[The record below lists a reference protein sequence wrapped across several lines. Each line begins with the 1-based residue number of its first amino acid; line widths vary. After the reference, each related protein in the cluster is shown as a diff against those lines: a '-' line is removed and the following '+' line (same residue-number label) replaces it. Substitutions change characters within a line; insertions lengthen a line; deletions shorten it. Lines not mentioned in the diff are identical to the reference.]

1 VSAKLAY
8 AAPLDLFTPW
18 ACVCEDVDVIGPS
31 GTLTF
36 LFTDIEG
43 STRLWQLDES
53 AMRNAVARHDMLVR
67 KVIADL
73 GGTVFSG
80 TGDGVA
86 AVFGSASSAV
96 KAALAAQAQLAEQA
110 WPTPDPVRVR
120 MGLHT
125 GEAECRDGDYFGTTV
140 NRAARVMAVGH
151 GGQVL
156 CSSATASLVEA
167 GTSLVDLGEHRLR
180 DLDRTVHL
188 YQVGEG
194 SFSPLRSLDAFPG
207 NLPAQL
213 TSFVGRGPEMLAVY
227 KALSASRLVTLTGTG
242 GVGKT
247 RLAVQVAADAVTG
260 FPDGRWLCE
269 LAVASDPDAMAQVI
283 AVTLGLTPRQGVAL
297 PQGIAEFIGT
307 RRLLLLLDNCEHLL
321 DPAAELVGLLLGH
334 CPHARIVA
342 TSREAFGVPGEHVI
356 RVRSLS
362 VPQRGAP
369 LEELANVEATR
380 LFIDRAEAA
389 GASVDFAATDGH
401 AIAEICRRLDG
412 IPLAI
417 ELAAARVTA
426 LSPTEVAAHLD
437 ERFRLL
443 TGGRRAALERH
454 HTLRAA
460 VDWSYALL
468 GDTERNLFDRLG
480 VFPASFGAAAAQAV
494 AADCLLEEWDA
505 LDSLASLV
513 AKSMLVAERHSDGS
527 TRYQM
532 LETLRHYARERLHAA
547 GLADACRR
555 AHARYYA
562 TVAAELISGMQSNFE
577 VAAQSMSVEL
587 DNFRAAVSWGLDSGD
602 DADADLAMCIIASVY
617 ACGVGGSS
625 GIHAWAEQAVD
636 RIETSDA
643 RYRGLVLGGA
653 AVGAYFRGEFIRGRE
668 LAEEAVRAGVADS
681 LFPAQVLT
689 PALIFAN
696 PDELAALIERGVR
709 MLDEAHAD
717 PVDYGQFHGAA
728 AIMAAELGHMTVAQ
742 DNAGRAAAKGIQAK
756 NNGLWYRVLARY
768 AFGRAWWETKP
779 EAALAALRE
788 CVSVPLLG
796 GHFSAVQARALALI
810 AQLQAGTG
818 DYPAALEALR
828 RSIAKAHA
836 DGDRPSM
843 ANAFARGATVM
854 NAVADQEAA
863 ALFCGAVARGALAKL
878 YAVPLPERAGHR
890 ELLSRLRAALGDDAY
905 EAAASRGAAMA
916 YDELVAFALHR
927 LESRRLIG

>member
-1 VSAKLAY
+1 
-8 AAPLDLFTPW
+8 
-18 ACVCEDVDVIGPS
+18 
-31 GTLTF
+31 LTF

-43 STRLWQLDES
+43 STRLWQLDEA
-53 AMRNAVARHDMLVR
+53 AMRSAVACHDTLLR

-73 GGTVFSG
+73 GGMVFSG

-96 KAALAAQAQLAEQA
+96 KAALAAQARLAEQS

-167 GTSLVDLGEHRLR
+167 EASLVDLGEHRLR
-180 DLDRTVHL
+180 DLDRPVHL
-188 YQVGEG
+188 FQVGEG
-194 SFSPLRSLDAFPG
+194 SFAPPRSLDALPG

-213 TSFVGRGPEMLAVY
+213 TSFVGREHEVAAVS
-227 KALSASRLVTLTGTG
+227 KAVGASRLVTLTGTG

-247 RLAVQVAADAVTG
+247 RLALQVAGDAVTG

-269 LAVASDPDAMAQVI
+269 LAVASDPDAMAQVV

-297 PQGIAEFIGT
+297 PQAIAEFIGT
-307 RRLLLLLDNCEHLL
+307 RRLLLVLDNCEHLL
-321 DPAAELVGLLLGH
+321 DPAADLVGLLLGR
-334 CPHARIVA
+334 CPHVRILA
-342 TSREAFGVPGEHVI
+342 TSREAFGIPGEQVI

-362 VPQRGAP
+362 VPERGAP
-369 LEELANVEATR
+369 LQKLENAEATR

-389 GASVDFAATDGH
+389 GAAVDFAATDGQ

-454 HTLRAA
+454 HTLRAT

-468 GDTERNLFDRLG
+468 SDTERNVFDRLG

-494 AADCLLEEWDA
+494 AADCGLEDWDV

-513 AKSMLVAERHSDGS
+513 AKSMLIAERTADGS

-532 LETLRHYARERLHAA
+532 LETLRHYARERLDAA

-555 AHARYYA
+555 AHARYFA
-562 TVAAELISGMQSNFE
+562 TVAAGLISGMQSNFE

-587 DNFRAAVSWGLDSGD
+587 DNFRAAVSWGLDSAD
-602 DADADLAMCIIASVY
+602 NADADLAMCIIASVY

-636 RIETSDA
+636 RIETCDA

-653 AVGAYFRGEFIRGRE
+653 AVGAYFRGEFVRGRE
-668 LAEEAVRAGVADS
+668 LAEEAARAGVAGS

-689 PALIFAN
+689 PTLIFAS
-696 PDELAALIERGVR
+696 PAELPALIERGVR

-717 PVDYGQFHGAA
+717 PVDYGQFHSAA
-728 AIMAAELGHMTVAQ
+728 ATMAAELGHMSLAQ
-742 DNAGRAAAKGIQAK
+742 HHASRAAAVGLQAK
-756 NNGLWYRVLARY
+756 TNGPWVRVLAQY

-779 EAALAALRE
+779 EAAMAALRE
-788 CVSVPLLG
+788 CIDVPLLG

-810 AQLQAGTG
+810 AQLQAGRG

-828 RSIAKAHA
+828 RAIARAHA

-843 ANAFARGATVM
+843 ANAFARGAKVM
-854 NAVADQEAA
+854 DAVGDHDAT
-863 ALFCGAVARGALAKL
+863 ALFCGAIARGALAKL
-878 YAVPLPERAGHR
+878 YALPLPERAGHR
-890 ELLSRLRAALGDDAY
+890 ELLERLRSELGLEAY
-905 EAAASRGAAMA
+905 EAATSRGAAMA

-927 LESRRLIG
+927 LEIAAAC

>member
-1 VSAKLAY
+1 M
-8 AAPLDLFTPW
+8 F
-18 ACVCEDVDVIGPS
+18 DVVGPS

-43 STRLWQLDES
+43 STRLWQLDEG
-53 AMRNAVARHDMLVR
+53 AMRSAVACHDVILR

-86 AVFGSASSAV
+86 AVFGSASAAV

-167 GTSLVDLGEHRLR
+167 EASLVDLGEHRLR
-180 DLDRTVHL
+180 DLDRPVHL
-188 YQVGEG
+188 FQVGVG
-194 SFSPLRSLDAFPG
+194 SFAPPRSLDAFPG

-213 TSFVGRGPEMLAVY
+213 TSFVGRGPEMLAVS
-227 KALSASRLVTLTGTG
+227 KALTTSRLVTLTGTG

-247 RLAVQVAADAVTG
+247 RLALQVATDAVTG

-269 LAVASDPDAMAQVI
+269 LAAASDADAMSQVI
-283 AVTLGLTPRQGVAL
+283 AVTFGLTPRPGVAL
-297 PQGIAEFIGT
+297 PQAIAEFIGT

-321 DPAAELVGLLLGH
+321 DPAADLVGMLLGR
-334 CPHARIVA
+334 CPYARILA
-342 TSREAFGVPGEHVI
+342 TSREAFGIPGEQVI

-362 VPQRGAP
+362 VPERGTP
-369 LEELANVEATR
+369 LAELAKIEATQ

-389 GASVDFAATDGH
+389 GAAIDFAATDAN
-401 AIAEICRRLDG
+401 AITEICRRLDG

-443 TGGRRAALERH
+443 TGGRRTALERH
-454 HTLRAA
+454 HTLRAT

-468 GDTERNLFDRLG
+468 GEIERHVFDCLG
-480 VFPASFGAAAAQAV
+480 VFPAGFGAAAAQAV
-494 AADCLLEEWDA
+494 AASSDIEEWTV

-513 AKSMLVAERHSDGS
+513 AKSMLVAERSADGS

-532 LETLRHYARERLHAA
+532 LETLRHYARERLDAA
-547 GLADACRR
+547 GEADARRR

-562 TVAAELISGMQSNFE
+562 EVADELFAGMRNDGEGAAERMF
-577 VAAQSMSVEL
+577 AEL
-587 DNFRAAVSWGLDSGD
+587 DNFRAAVSWSLDSE
-602 DADADLAMCIIASVY
+602 DADTEFGMCIIACLM
-617 ACGVGGSS
+617 ANGQGGRS
-625 GIHAWAEQAVD
+625 GIHSWTDRALD
-636 RIETSDA
+636 RIESCDA
-643 RYRGLVLGGA
+643 RYRGLVLATA
-653 AVGAYFRGEFIRGRE
+653 AVGAYFRGEFARGRD
-668 LAEEAVRAGVADS
+668 LTAEAVRGGVAGS
-681 LFPAQVLT
+681 LRPSTVINAG
-689 PALIFAN
+689 LIFLAPEELPAN
-696 PDELAALIERGVR
+696 VERSAR
-709 MLDEAHAD
+709 MLDEAHAESLE
-717 PVDYGQFHGAA
+717 YYAFHGAVA
-728 AIMAAELGHMTVAQ
+728 SMAAELGHTTLAQ
-742 DNAGRAAAKGIQAK
+742 HHASCAIDTSPQDSPEWMRS
-756 NNGLWYRVLARY
+756 LALY
-768 AFGRAWWETKP
+768 AFGRAWWQTKP
-779 EAALAALRE
+779 EAALAALEE
-788 CVSVPLLG
+788 CT
-796 GHFSAVQARALALI
+796 SAYSGVGNANVQARAFALT
-810 AQLQAGTG
+810 AQLHAGMG
-818 DYPAALEALR
+818 NHVAALAALHR
-828 RSIAKAHA
+828 AIANANT

-843 ANAFARGATVM
+843 ATALARGAMVM
-854 NAVADQEAA
+854 DAVGDHETA

-878 YAVPLPERAGHR
+878 YALPLPERADHR
-890 ELLSRLRAALGDDAY
+890 ELRDRLRSALGPDAY
-905 EAAASRGAAMA
+905 DTATGRGAAMA

-927 LESRRLIG
+927 LEIAAAR